1 MKKLIKII
9 GTIAP
14 IATTTGVS
22 ATVLISKT
30 KNKSEEDNSA
40 NVFKQADDIR
50 DNIYNKINVFPEIQQ
65 QNYYKYLKMKDGH
78 AYIADEMIS
87 QIVKGVLKN
96 SSFSGGETSWNY
108 KFLNNEKT
116 HAKITFE
123 WIGDI
128 MAIRPVSKTYDINI
142 AIDTNNS

>member
-22 ATVLISKT
+22 ATVLINKSQ
-30 KNKSEEDNSA
+30 NKSEEDNQNA
-40 NVFKQADDIR
+40 FNQVNDGR
-50 DNIYNKINVFPEIQQ
+50 DNIYNRINVFPEIQQ
-65 QNYYKYLKMKDGH
+65 QKYYKYLKMKDGH
-78 AYIADEMIS
+78 AYIGDEMIS
-87 QIVKGVLKN
+87 QIVKGVLKK
-96 SSFSGGETSWNY
+96 SSFSGGQTSWSY
-108 KFLNNEKT
+108 KFFDNKKT

-128 MAIRPVSKTYDINI
+128 LAIRPVSKTYDINI
-142 AIDTNNS
+142 AVDSRDS